1 MHLLSS
7 YWRMYILL
15 VISIFCFFALLLATL
30 AITRHLRSRRILA
43 SPQPD
48 FAQHLFAAAKEQD
61 SRTPRTLPQQD
72 VKDVVA
78 TTSWDSALEP
88 TLPNTRNQSISSKR
102 L

>member
-7 YWRMYILL
+7 YLRMYILR

-30 AITRHLRSRRILA
+30 AITRRLRSRRILA

-48 FAQHLFAAAKEQD
+48 FARHLFAAAEEQN
-61 SRTPRTLPQQD
+61 SRTPRTLPQQK

-78 TTSWDSALEP
+78 TTSWNSALEITP
-88 TLPNTRNQSISSKR
+88 ANTRNQSTSSKR
-102 L
+102 